1 MNIKQEIDVLK
12 QELINLRRD
21 FHKYPELGF
30 QEFRTSKIISDYL
43 EKCGL
48 EVRRGVAKT
57 GVVGLLRGTKPG
69 KTILLRSDMDALPV
83 LEENDIPF
91 KSVNK
96 GVMHACGHDGH
107 MAMLLIAAKILS
119 NHKDEIKGNIKF
131 VFQPNEEDAGAQ
143 IMVSEG
149 ILENPKVDAALG
161 IHLWSLIETGKI
173 GMVPG
178 PIMASSYY
186 FRLIIKGKGGHGG
199 APHRAI
205 NPINPAANIIQA
217 IKTMQSDELDPLK
230 PTIITVCK
238 INCGT
243 KSIII
248 PEKIELEGSI
258 RCLHDGTEEVQ
269 ERFEEI
275 VKNICE
281 AHKTTYK
288 LEFKC
293 GNILLNNDTRMTEL
307 VKEIAADVVGKENIK
322 DSNVSVMLGE
332 DFAEF
337 TERVPGAFYFVGIS
351 DEEKETDYPHHHP
364 KFNINE
370 DMLPIGVEM
379 HVRGALKYLNKNI

>member
-21 FHKYPELGF
+21 FHRYPELGF

-48 EVRRGVAKT
+48 EVRREVAKT
-57 GVVGLLRGTKPG
+57 GVVGLLRGTQPG

-107 MAMLLIAAKILS
+107 IAMLLIAAKILS
-119 NHKDEIKGNIKF
+119 NHRDKIKGNIKF

-143 IMVSEG
+143 IMVREG
-149 ILENPKVDAALG
+149 ILEDPKVDAALG
-161 IHLWSLIETGKI
+161 IHLWSLIKTGEI
-173 GMVPG
+173 GIVPG

-186 FRLIIKGKGGHGG
+186 FKLIIKGKGGHGG

-258 RCLHDGTEEVQ
+258 RCLHDGTKEVQ
-269 ERFEEI
+269 KRFEEV

-281 AHKTTYK
+281 AHKTTYE

-293 GNILLNNDTRMTEL
+293 GNILLNNDARMTEL

-351 DEEKETDYPHHHP
+351 DKEKRTDYPHHHP
-364 KFNINE
+364 KFNIDE
-370 DMLPIGVEM
+370 DMLSIGVEM
-379 HVRGALKYLNKNI
+379 HVRGSLEYLNKNI